1 LWNVLN
7 VIEQPAEPEA
17 VLLDAWRNT
26 QRVLVVASRLNR
38 ERRRVQGRDLAAAL
52 TRSQQAAQKAP

>member
-17 VLLDAWRNT
+17 VLLDAWRNI

-38 ERRRVQGRDLAAAL
+38 ERRRVQGRDLAAA
-52 TRSQQAAQKAP
+52 

>member
-7 VIEQPAEPEA
+7 VIEQPAESEA

-26 QRVLVVASRLNR
+26 QRVLVVASRLNW
-38 ERRRVQGRDLAAAL
+38 ERRRVQAA
-52 TRSQQAAQKAP
+52 T